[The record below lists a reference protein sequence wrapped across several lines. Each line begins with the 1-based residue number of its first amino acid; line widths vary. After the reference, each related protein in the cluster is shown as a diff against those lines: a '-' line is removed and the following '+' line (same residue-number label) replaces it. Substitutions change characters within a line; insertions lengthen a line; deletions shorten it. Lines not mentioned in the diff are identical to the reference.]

1 MWITLP
7 CKERDCVLCWEYGM
21 KAVDERGRYKSMKIK
36 GCVQRRK
43 ERHMEYKFTSENF
56 EEEVLKSDKPVL
68 VDFYADWCGPC
79 KMMAPVVAQLADELE
94 GKAKVGKLNIDDC
107 MDIAGKYRVMNIPT
121 FLIIRNGQEMERI
134 VGAVSK
140 NELQKK
146 IEQAMG

>member
-1 MWITLP
+1 
-7 CKERDCVLCWEYGM
+7 
-21 KAVDERGRYKSMKIK
+21 
-36 GCVQRRK
+36 
-43 ERHMEYKFTSENF
+43 MEYKFTSENF

-121 FLIIRNGQEMERI
+121 FLIIRNGQEMDRI